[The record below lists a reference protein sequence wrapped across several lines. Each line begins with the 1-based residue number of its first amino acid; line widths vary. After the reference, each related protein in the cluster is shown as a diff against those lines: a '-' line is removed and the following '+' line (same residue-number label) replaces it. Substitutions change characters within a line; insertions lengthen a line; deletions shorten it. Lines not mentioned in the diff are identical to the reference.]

1 MASVSISSRNRILL
15 LLLRNKLRMMHHH
28 CPQTCDFAGAN
39 LDGVRGAMLVL
50 QDPFSQTSAVTTAR
64 HRAPT
69 RIHKTRTNCSCSYLV
84 PSPSL
89 VFCPWGQGYFQ
100 VSLPPPTSFH
110 LQVLLGLAA
119 SHRVTQATVTRE
131 LKVMA
136 TKRRAKT
143 LASRDISGPHANPL
157 QV

>member
-1 MASVSISSRNRILL
+1 MASVSISSQNRIL

-39 LDGVRGAMLVL
+39 LDGVRGAMLVF

-69 RIHKTRTNCSCSYLV
+69 RIHKTRMNCSCSCLV

-89 VFCPWGQGYFQ
+89 AFCPWGQGYFQ